1 MSNFENRDMLLEVGL
16 NIAFYRRRK
25 GMSQE
30 TLAEMTQISR
40 SHLGSIEAP
49 NVVHPFSL
57 DVLFSIAAALELEP
71 YKLLVVRE

>member
-16 NIAFYRRRK
+16 NIAFYRKRK